1 MTESQVRELVAVGLP
16 DYRVRNVVPLGAGLD
31 NVAYEVNGELV
42 VRIAREPGAVRREA
56 ALLDLLGEV
65 SRVPVPEPIF
75 VLPEHDCIAYRKLL
89 GTPLIEV
96 PPDRRSSWAAAVG
109 AELGRF
115 LSALHASDPD
125 LWTDVA
131 DVDDEPLVSWR
142 DEAAELYADVAERLA
157 PGQHRGIED
166 FLRAPP
172 PDAAER
178 LVFSHNDLG
187 IEHVLVAKSTG
198 SVSGIID
205 WSDAAI
211 CDPARDLGL
220 ILRDLGTIGFEAAL
234 EHYPAGDALRD
245 RAWFYAR
252 CSLLED
258 LQFGQETGRLSYRDK
273 SLAGLGELFAP
284 D

>member
-1 MTESQVRELVAVGLP
+1 MTESRVRELVALGLP
-16 DYRVRNVVPLGAGLD
+16 GYSVRQVVPLGAGLD

-56 ALLDLLGEV
+56 ALLEVLGEV
-65 SRVPVPEPIF
+65 STLPVPAPVF

-96 PPDRRSSWAAAVG
+96 PPNRRSAWAAAVG
-109 AELGRF
+109 AELGSF

-131 DVDDEPLVSWR
+131 GVDDEPLAGWR

-157 PGQHRGIED
+157 PGQHRGVED
-166 FLRAPP
+166 FLRAPL
-172 PDAAER
+172 PDPAQT

-205 WSDAAI
+205 WSDAAV

-220 ILRDLGTIGFEAAL
+220 ILRDLGTTGFEAAL
-234 EHYPAGDALRD
+234 ERYPAGDDLRD

-258 LQFGQETGRLSYRDK
+258 LQFGLKTGRATYRDK
-273 SLAGLGELFAP
+273 SLIALGELFAP